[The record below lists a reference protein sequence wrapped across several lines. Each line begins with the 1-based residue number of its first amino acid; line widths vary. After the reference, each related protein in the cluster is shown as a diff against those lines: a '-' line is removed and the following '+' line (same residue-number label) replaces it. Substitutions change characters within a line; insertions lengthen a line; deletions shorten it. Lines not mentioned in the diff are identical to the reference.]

1 MTPLEL
7 ALSRLSDVRKVSRGY
22 LARCPAHSDRS
33 PSLSIATGH
42 DGRVL
47 LTCRAGCNTADVL
60 AAMDLRWSDLFAA
73 SARVHV
79 VATKPPYVSTYA
91 EISAELVARERRI
104 QERRTQWRELQHVAD
119 EGRAVDRL
127 VARARTVVT
136 ALGEGNELGWEL
148 ARQAALLE
156 TLMAKAEAD
165 AQMGVAG
172 RLLW

>member
-1 MTPLEL
+1 
-7 ALSRLSDVRKVSRGY
+7 
-22 LARCPAHSDRS
+22 
-33 PSLSIATGH
+33 
-42 DGRVL
+42 
-47 LTCRAGCNTADVL
+47 
-60 AAMDLRWSDLFAA
+60 MDLRWSDLFAA

-104 QERRTQWRELQHVAD
+104 QERRTQWGELQHVAD